1 MQEWMVQHE
10 ANRRYYEQLK
20 EVWDAS
26 KHLALISSVDENKAW
41 EKFRARIKSGETA
54 IPVHKK
60 KDRNWLKI
68 AASII
73 LIATIASV
81 TYLFINRQPAVE
93 ELIVQTGSNVL
104 TDTLPDGS
112 VITLNKESSLLYPS
126 SFSGKERVVTLKGE
140 AFFDVSPDKEKP
152 FIVHVND
159 IDVRVVGTSFNI
171 KSKNDKT
178 EVIVESGIV
187 RVTSAGKTVELK
199 AGERVRL
206 DNAGTE
212 MVKEQTTDKLYNY
225 YRSREFVCDDTPLWK
240 LVEVLNEA
248 YEANIVIGREELKNL
263 RITSPFYNESLDRV
277 LDVISMTLNIRV
289 VRSSDKIILE

>member
-1 MQEWMVQHE
+1 MVQHE

-112 VITLNKESSLLYPS
+112 VITLNKESSLLYRS

>member
-1 MQEWMVQHE
+1 MVQHE

-112 VITLNKESSLLYPS
+112 VITLNKESFLLYPS

>member
-112 VITLNKESSLLYPS
+112 VITLNKESSLLYRS

>member
-1 MQEWMVQHE
+1 MVQHE